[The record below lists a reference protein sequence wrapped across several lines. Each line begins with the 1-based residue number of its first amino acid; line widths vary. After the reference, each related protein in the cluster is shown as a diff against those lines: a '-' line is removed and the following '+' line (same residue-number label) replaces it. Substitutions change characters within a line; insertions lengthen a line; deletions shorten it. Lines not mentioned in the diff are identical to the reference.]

1 MNTRQT
7 IGKTFVFRIENKK
20 TEENPM
26 KIGKNVFF
34 FFKLELPF
42 CWPPTSIH
50 RIHLSEM
57 FDLFSFLAAPL
68 KDCAT
73 IGFRLA
79 LVILVVSVFFFQ
91 GPSYWRGIRWNRSK
105 RFRPQTTR
113 PLVHRKRKKKGRF
126 LETPGTSR
134 GVAEYSKTRRRFW
147 NFSGNFWGSLHWVT
161 RIR

>member
-79 LVILVVSVFFFQ
+79 LVILVVSVFFSRARVIGEVF
-91 GPSYWRGIRWNRSK
+91 GGIDRNA
-105 RFRPQTTR
+105 FD
-113 PLVHRKRKKKGRF
+113 RKRLDPWSTEKGKKRPI

>member
-126 LETPGTSR
+126 WKLPERPGELPNIRKLDDVSGIFRATFG
-134 GVAEYSKTRRRFW
+134 GVSI
-147 NFSGNFWGSLHWVT
+147 G
-161 RIR
+161 

>member
-79 LVILVVSVFFFQ
+79 LVILVVSVFFSRARVIGEVF
-91 GPSYWRGIRWNRSK
+91 GGIDRNA
-105 RFRPQTTR
+105 FD
-113 PLVHRKRKKKGRF
+113 RKRLDPWSTEKGKKKADFWKLPER
-126 LETPGTSR
+126 PGELPNIRKLDDVSGIFRATFG
-134 GVAEYSKTRRRFW
+134 GVSI
-147 NFSGNFWGSLHWVT
+147 G
-161 RIR
+161 